1 MNFKVIL
8 LNEKKLISENC
19 ILYESIYMILLNE
32 KKLISENCILCESIY
47 MILETVMESRSVGLP
62 GIRGQETV

>member
-32 KKLISENCILCESIY
+32 KKLISENCILYESIY
-47 MILETVMESRSVGLP
+47 MILEKIKAP
-62 GIRGQETV
+62 